1 MLQTQLLLL
10 QFDTATLICAD
21 TQAALSTTDCFCI
34 ISTNVTT
41 VKNANYILVL

>member
-21 TQAALSTTDCFCI
+21 TQAALSTDCFCI

-41 VKNANYILVL
+41 VKNENYILVL